1 MVSTITILGLV
12 TLTSLVLCVAL
23 AMNSKRRDP

>member
-12 TLTSLVLCVAL
+12 TLTSLVLCAAL
-23 AMNSKRRDP
+23 AMNSKRREP